1 MFLDGVVVATLQ
13 SLMLCYPDR
22 LTVELTVTPTDL
34 VISAN
39 PSTLSY
45 APSDIL
51 GGALMQ
57 LNVTM
62 QEPVS
67 TYIGGLPGLFT

>member
-34 VISAN
+34 VISAT

-45 APSDIL
+45 SSDIL
-51 GGALMQ
+51 RGALMQ